1 MGYSDS
7 GPLHFGEARSV
18 EAWCYNSRPMKT
30 SRRMFAL
37 SLIFAAAALFS
48 SPEGM
53 AQKSGGSS
61 YLIYVGTYTTKQTSK
76 GIYAYR
82 FDSTTGQLASLG
94 LAGEST
100 DPSFVAVH
108 PNGKYLYA
116 VNEIGDFNGMKSGAV
131 SAFAIDRK
139 SGTLKLLNQ
148 VSTHGAGPCFVSL
161 DKSGRFVLVAN
172 YDGGSVATFVI
183 QDDGS
188 LSLVKGFVQHSGS
201 GVDKERQ
208 EGPHAH
214 WIGVSPDNRFALVA
228 DLGLDDVMVYKLDDV
243 RGGLTPNSPPF
254 SEVKPGSGPRH
265 LAFHPNGKFAYLVSE
280 MSSTVT
286 AFAYSAQKGSLSTLQ
301 TLPMLPKDY
310 SGVREAAEIVVHPSG
325 NFLYA
330 SNRGTANSIAAYKID
345 TSRGT
350 LTLAG
355 MFSTKGQIPRNFVI
369 DPTGQFL
376 LVANEDSG
384 NIVVFRI
391 DAATGAL
398 TPTGKVEEVPAPVCI
413 TFVPAE

>member
-1 MGYSDS
+1 
-7 GPLHFGEARSV
+7 
-18 EAWCYNSRPMKT
+18 MKS
-30 SRRMFAL
+30 SRRIFAL

-48 SPEGM
+48 SPLGL
-53 AQKSGGSS
+53 AQKNGSP
-61 YLIYVGTYTTKQTSK
+61 YLVYVGTYTTKQTSK

-82 FDSTTGQLASLG
+82 FDPTTGQLSSIG
-94 LAGEST
+94 LAAEST

-116 VNEIGDFNGMKSGAV
+116 VNEVGDFNGMKSGAV

-188 LSLVKGFVQHSGS
+188 LSLMKGFVQHSGS
-201 GVDKERQ
+201 SVDKERQ
-208 EGPHAH
+208 EAPHAH

-243 RGGLTPNSPPF
+243 RGGLTPNTPPYA
-254 SEVKPGSGPRH
+254 EVKPGSGPRH
-265 LAFHPNGKFAYLVSE
+265 LAFHPNGKFVYLLTE
-280 MSSTVT
+280 MGSSVT
-286 AFAYSAQKGSLSTLQ
+286 TFAYAAQKGSLSPLQ
-301 TLPMLPKDY
+301 TVPALPKDY
-310 SGVREAAEIVVHPSG
+310 TGVREAAEIAVHPSG
-325 NFLYA
+325 KFVYA
-330 SNRGTANSIAAYKID
+330 SNRGTANSIAAYKVD
-345 TSRGT
+345 PSKGT
-350 LTLAG
+350 LTPAG
-355 MFSTKGQIPRNFVI
+355 IFSTKGQIPRNFAI

-376 LVANEDSG
+376 LAANEDSG

-391 DAATGAL
+391 DAATGML
-398 TPTGKVEEVPAPVCI
+398 TPTGQVEQVPAPVCI
-413 TFVPAE
+413 TFVPTE

>member
-1 MGYSDS
+1 
-7 GPLHFGEARSV
+7 
-18 EAWCYNSRPMKT
+18 MKI
-30 SRRMFAL
+30 SRRMFVL
-37 SLIFAAAALFS
+37 SLVLAAAALFS
-48 SPEGM
+48 SPADL
-53 AQKSGGSS
+53 AQNSGGSP
-61 YLIYVGTYTTKQTSK
+61 YLVYVGTYTTKQTSK

-82 FDSTTGQLASLG
+82 FDSTTGQLTSIG
-94 LAGEST
+94 LAAEST

-116 VNEIGDFNGMKSGAV
+116 VNEIGDFNGAKSGAV
-131 SAFAIDRK
+131 SSFAIDRK

-148 VSTHGAGPCFVSL
+148 VSTHGAGPCYVSL
-161 DKSGRFVLVAN
+161 DKSGRFLLVAN

-183 QDDGS
+183 QNDGS

-208 EGPHAH
+208 EAPHAH

-254 SEVKPGSGPRH
+254 AEVKPGSGPRH

-286 AFAYSAQKGSLSTLQ
+286 AFSYSAQKGSLSALQ

-325 NFLYA
+325 KFLYA
-330 SNRGTANSIAAYKID
+330 SNRGSANSIAAYKID
-345 TSRGT
+345 ASKGT
-350 LTLAG
+350 LTAAG
-355 MFSTKGQIPRNFVI
+355 EFSTKGKIPRNFVI

-376 LVANEDSG
+376 LAANEDSG

-398 TPTGKVEEVPAPVCI
+398 TPTGQVEEVPAPVCI
-413 TFVPAE
+413 TFVPTE

>member
-1 MGYSDS
+1 
-7 GPLHFGEARSV
+7 
-18 EAWCYNSRPMKT
+18 
-30 SRRMFAL
+30 MFAF
-37 SLIFAAAALFS
+37 SLIVAAVVLFS
-48 SPEGM
+48 SPADF
-53 AQKSGGSS
+53 AQKNGSS
-61 YLIYVGTYTTKQTSK
+61 YLVYIGTYTTKQTSK

-82 FDSTTGQLASLG
+82 FDSTTGQLTAIG

-108 PNGKYLYA
+108 PSGKYLYA
-116 VNEIGDFNGMKSGAV
+116 VNEIGEFNGAKSGAI
-131 SAFAIDRK
+131 SSFAIDRK
-139 SGTLKLLNQ
+139 SGALKLLNQ
-148 VSTHGAGPCFVSL
+148 VSTHGAGPCYVSL

-188 LSLVKGFVQHSGS
+188 LSLVKGFVEHSGS

-214 WIGVSPDNRFALVA
+214 WIGVSPDNHFALAA
-228 DLGLDDVMVYKLDDV
+228 DLGLDDVLIYKFDDV
-243 RGGLTPNSPPF
+243 QGKLMPNNPSYAQ
-254 SEVKPGSGPRH
+254 VKPGSGPRH

-286 AFAYSAQKGSLSTLQ
+286 AFAYSAQKGSLSALQ
-301 TLPMLPKDY
+301 TLPMLPADY

-325 NFLYA
+325 KFVYA

-345 TSRGT
+345 ANKGT
-350 LTLAG
+350 LTPAG
-355 MFSTKGQIPRNFVI
+355 LFSTKGQIPRNFTI

-376 LVANEDSG
+376 LAANEDSG
-384 NIVVFRI
+384 NIVVFKI

-398 TPTGKVEEVPAPVCI
+398 TPTGQVEEVPAPVCI